1 MTRSTK
7 AVLIYS
13 SISGALSIVATVGT
27 AHYLNSE
34 NTRRGDILGYT
45 WIVVAALLVFF
56 GIRAY
61 RENTAGRSLSFGRGL
76 TVGIFITLVA
86 TLAHIVT
93 FEILYFV
100 VTPDLGDRYA
110 ACMVRRAEESG
121 GNREKIEEAA
131 RQAQMF
137 KKLYDHPATN
147 AAVSFAEMFPVGL
160 VTSAVAA
167 AILRRRDSAKKTKGE
182 E

>member
-1 MTRSTK
+1 MTRTTK
-7 AVLIYS
+7 AILIYS
-13 SISGALSIVATVGT
+13 SISGALSIAATLGT
-27 AHYLNSE
+27 AHYLNSQ

-61 RENTAGRSLSFGRGL
+61 RENTADRTMSFGRGL
-76 TVGIFITLVA
+76 TVGVFITLVA
-86 TLAHIVT
+86 SLAHVVT

-121 GNREKIEEAA
+121 GSREKIEEAS

-137 KKLYDHPATN
+137 KKLYDNPATN

-167 AILRRRDSAKKTKGE
+167 AILRRKHKIRSE
-182 E
+182 QPQ